1 MASVKDIQNLDQKI
15 DELRKRGRTDTD
27 IVDTLAKGDIQFAS
41 SIEKARAL
49 GKNDRDLLNK
59 TSKQFAG
66 KMPTVPSVPLKEQG
80 SAENVPDIQTI
91 VPPKPTLGE
100 NVKDFSVGFGKGY
113 LDTVRDTSESS
124 NKLQGFLSN
133 VRPQGTNAIT
143 PTNIALKG
151 LSTLQKEIRVIA
163 SPVPHLLLGSV
174 ADISPL
180 FSKAEEKLGLKKD
193 ELTTPS
199 NQAQKY
205 GSWTEKIAEFFVPV
219 SLSAKTKV
227 AKGLVSN
234 LAEKETANMAKK
246 VEDVIRGVT
255 QGKIKDVD
263 SAVNAIS
270 SVDTKGIKTYSE
282 LKSALNRN
290 ADFLTKS
297 VDNVLE
303 KDNTIH
309 LLDDLA
315 KVDNVG
321 GKPVSFN
328 YVDEALGQLSE
339 LYTKIKDPVA
349 LERVRQITEK
359 AKLGG
364 LTTKE
369 INDIAREYG
378 REFGQKAFSKSG
390 DPLTSVNAQAY
401 ENVRKGVKET
411 AREILDDPILQA
423 TDKKIS
429 ETIRTSELISKIEE
443 QVNKLQQKIQ
453 KRSLGQNIGRGIE
466 KLLNLSTFGA
476 SRGFVQALLPSGQG
490 LKVMNALDLEKVLSK
505 RLSEITD
512 IVEKSDKL
520 KNSAIIELL
529 KKITR

>member
-41 SIEKARAL
+41 SIEKARSL

-59 TSKQFAG
+59 TSEQFAG

-91 VPPKPTLGE
+91 VPSKPTLGE

-151 LSTLQKEIRVIA
+151 LST
-163 SPVPHLLLGSV
+163 
-174 ADISPL
+174 ISPL

-476 SRGFVQALLPSGQG
+476 SRGFVQALLPRGQG